1 MLYAIVAVLVIIA
14 DQWVKFGVQSNPVL
28 ANGGTKELIPGILS
42 LVNVH
47 NDGAAFSFLSGGGA
61 RIYFI
66 ILTGVFVLAVI
77 IALATNFI
85 SGRLARWSIVLVA
98 AGGLS
103 NCIDRV
109 MNGYVQDMFKTDFIN
124 FPVFNLADVFITVF
138 CLIFVLAI
146 LFERES
152 EDVEELDDLYDE
164 DDEDD
169 LPRRPSAKEKRAARV
184 AAKRDAAE
192 EKASRKAKRWFLI
205 AWGITLVLPYYNYYI
220 DPYLWG
226 SCAWNQFGALYY
238 FAGFNGYLL
247 LGHYLKD
254 AEWSLGK
261 TLLLGVPMFAV
272 GYFTTFLGF
281 RHMTGIPGFTE
292 PMAELFW
299 TFNSFNVVLMVI
311 PLFMIC
317 KKANVKNERIKAML
331 ADLTK
336 CGFGIYMIHYLLI
349 GPGILLMRAL
359 HIPLGMQIP
368 LGAFCALAASWTIVT
383 IAHRILPSK
392 AARVIFG

>member
-1 MLYAIVAVLVIIA
+1 MMDTPHKERIVWYDVVRLLAMYLLVCCHSADPFNYALEGSPMIA
-14 DQWVKFGVQSNPVL
+14 DVKFW
-28 ANGGTKELIPGILS
+28 
-42 LVNVH
+42 
-47 NDGAAFSFLSGGGA
+47 GALWGSMMRPCVPLFVM
-61 RIYFI
+61 
-66 ILTGVFVLAVI
+66 LTGALLLPQQGSVGPFYKKRISRVFWPFLIWSVI
-77 IALATNFI
+77 YCL
-85 SGRLARWSIVLVA
+85 
-98 AGGLS
+98 
-103 NCIDRV
+103 
-109 MNGYVQDMFKTDFIN
+109 
-124 FPVFNLADVFITVF
+124 FPVFLKLLGGGPQTVRDFIPY
-138 CLIFVLAI
+138 A
-146 LFERES
+146 
-152 EDVEELDDLYDE
+152 DE
-164 DDEDD
+164 DFLAQS
-169 LPRRPSAKEKRAARV
+169 LPLSLKHIARIPLNFSSMDVLMWYIYLIIGLYLYIPIFSAWV
-184 AAKRDAAE
+184 

-317 KKANVKNERIKAML
+317 KKVKVKNERIKAML

-368 LGAFCALAASWTIVT
+368 LGAICALAASWTIVT